1 MYEVLGGLRDFRT
14 RSRLVYGLMAASF
27 LAALASAFLLP
38 GQVGVVSFVAFL
50 NFIAGLWIAQSIH
63 ALGHTVAGA
72 PEPAPEEAVE
82 LGPGLF
88 EEIAWERFLRIGVVL
103 AAAATVFVF
112 TASEV
117 LSPGIS
123 VVAVGAIGA
132 IVLLA
137 AMLGFLIAAASTL
150 DHEGDGVSAT
160 TVTARNGDDETIATE
175 ER

>member
-1 MYEVLGGLRDFRT
+1 MG
-14 RSRLVYGLMAASF
+14 ASF

-50 NFIAGLWIAQSIH
+50 NFTAGLWIAQSIH
-63 ALGHTVAGA
+63 ALGHTVAGEPQPA
-72 PEPAPEEAVE
+72 PGEPAV
-82 LGPGLF
+82 GPGLF

-117 LSPGIS
+117 LPPQVS

-150 DHEGDGVSAT
+150 DHEGREPSARS
-160 TVTARNGDDETIATE
+160 VTARNGDDEATASE
-175 ER
+175 KR